1 MNSNSTST
9 PVNGGFIFPSST
21 STSLQGLL
29 SYSGSGSP
37 VSSFLPQFIY
47 RSGEFQIPLD
57 LSLRPGNGQT
67 VLTPPSTPSPPR
79 KRLKILNMDLKSFVS
94 TESDQKSSDKVL
106 KYSNHFLN
114 TISID
119 NKKYFQNTMDQ
130 IFPTT
135 STSVT
140 NDKVDLKDT
149 EDLSS
154 DDFIDITGSDNELE
168 NFKSQSG
175 SNSKY
180 GSESVLGSVSILT
193 EDLSDHDDDSDSS
206 DEIVD
211 IESNDSIMFGD
222 LLPEHCG
229 VLESGK
235 MFFDNPK
242 LHTKAIEGFAKLFE
256 KSFGGISSNGESKKK
271 QNADGSNQHR
281 SSKSERKRVKSRK
294 QLIDEETT
302 SPVSGTLIRKL
313 NDGEELVVRK
323 GDIDPCFN
331 LVEVTEEAKEALS
344 QIDNKI
350 GQFLCQLCRS
360 MYEDAFGL
368 AQHRCSR
375 IIHIEY
381 RCSECDKVFN
391 CPANLASHKRWH
403 KPRTGSSKK
412 TVTEEK
418 DDCDKEIIPQ
428 IPLPD
433 EKFPCLQCGRIF
445 RRESYLKKHQVSH
458 HVQVTEELQNQHH
471 QSNDLIPNKDH
482 DAAVVVHPTVQRR
495 FIDLERER
503 RRFHTFSELY
513 FQQQRSAFQYVCH
526 QGYRNPYESMLPTS
540 NQILRPVARR
550 MATWT
555 ATAPPLPHYP
565 GLPNFELPLKNQTP
579 LPVSFS
585 S

>member
-1 MNSNSTST
+1 MIRDLWWALPILRRVFTACFCRGKKGEQCISFVFSIVYWKKGHFSTVCIGSFFCINCCANILNPSVFCETLKESVVNGIGKDCVLNSIRIVNIEELSFIIINLKMNSNSSST
-9 PVNGGFIFPSST
+9 VNGGFIFPSCT
-21 STSLQGLL
+21 SGSLQGIL
-29 SYSGSGSP
+29 SYSGPPGSSVTP
-37 VSSFLPQFIY
+37 YLPQFIY

-79 KRLKILNMDLKSFVS
+79 KKLKILNMDLKSFVS
-94 TESDQKSSDKVL
+94 TDSDQKSSDKVL

-130 IFPTT
+130 IFPTS
-135 STSVT
+135 STS
-140 NDKVDLKDT
+140 NMSDIIDLKDT

-154 DDFIDITGSDNELE
+154 DDFIDITGSDNEFE
-168 NFKSQSG
+168 NFKSQSE

-180 GSESVLGSVSILT
+180 GSESVLGSESILT
-193 EDLSDHDDDSDSS
+193 EDLSDHDGDSDSS

-211 IESNDSIMFGD
+211 IESNDSVMFGD
-222 LLPEHCG
+222 MLPENCG
-229 VLESGK
+229 VLENGK
-235 MFFDNPK
+235 MYFENPK
-242 LHTKAIEGFAKLFE
+242 FHTKAIEGFAKLFE
-256 KSFGGISSNGESKKK
+256 KSFGGISNNGDSKKK
-271 QNADGSNQHR
+271 QNSDGSNQHR

-391 CPANLASHKRWH
+391 CPGKHSLISIN
-403 KPRTGSSKK
+403 
-412 TVTEEK
+412 
-418 DDCDKEIIPQ
+418 
-428 IPLPD
+428 
-433 EKFPCLQCGRIF
+433 
-445 RRESYLKKHQVSH
+445 YLFF
-458 HVQVTEELQNQHH
+458 N
-471 QSNDLIPNKDH
+471 
-482 DAAVVVHPTVQRR
+482 
-495 FIDLERER
+495 
-503 RRFHTFSELY
+503 
-513 FQQQRSAFQYVCH
+513 
-526 QGYRNPYESMLPTS
+526 
-540 NQILRPVARR
+540 
-550 MATWT
+550 
-555 ATAPPLPHYP
+555 
-565 GLPNFELPLKNQTP
+565 
-579 LPVSFS
+579 
-585 S
+585 

>member
-9 PVNGGFIFPSST
+9 PVSGGFIFPSST

-135 STSVT
+135 STSVI

-180 GSESVLGSVSILT
+180 GSESVLGSGSILT

-391 CPANLASHKRWH
+391 CPGKLL
-403 KPRTGSSKK
+403 
-412 TVTEEK
+412 
-418 DDCDKEIIPQ
+418 I
-428 IPLPD
+428 
-433 EKFPCLQCGRIF
+433 
-445 RRESYLKKHQVSH
+445 
-458 HVQVTEELQNQHH
+458 EL
-471 QSNDLIPNKDH
+471 
-482 DAAVVVHPTVQRR
+482 
-495 FIDLERER
+495 
-503 RRFHTFSELY
+503 
-513 FQQQRSAFQYVCH
+513 
-526 QGYRNPYESMLPTS
+526 
-540 NQILRPVARR
+540 IL
-550 MATWT
+550 
-555 ATAPPLPHYP
+555 
-565 GLPNFELPLKNQTP
+565 
-579 LPVSFS
+579 
-585 S
+585 